1 MKSQVQMFK
10 FKENYN
16 INDLVEIMA
25 MLRGENGCP
34 WDKEQDHHSI
44 RMNVLEEAY
53 EVAEAIDL
61 DDNDLLREELGD
73 LLLQV
78 IFHARIEEENG
89 SFDFDLVCNDICQKL
104 IYRHPHVFGELDVRN
119 AQQVLDNWEVLKQKS
134 KGQESY
140 SQTLESVPITLPSL
154 MKAQKVGKR
163 AAKSGADYSDISEV
177 FDHLRNSLNLIE
189 DGAKNEKIQHID
201 EKLGDFLFICCD
213 LFRMLDKNA
222 EKLLTDSINKFI
234 MRFRDVEKSNMENGG
249 TIMNT
254 AVRKIETAL

>member
-1 MKSQVQMFK
+1 MFE

-34 WDKEQDHHSI
+34 WDKEQNHHSI
-44 RMNVLEEAY
+44 RMNLLEEAY

-61 DDNDLLREELGD
+61 EDKDLLREELGD

-78 IFHARIEEENG
+78 VFHARIEEESG
-89 SFDFDLVCNDICQKL
+89 SFDFDSVCNDICEKL
-104 IYRHPHVFGELDVRN
+104 IYRHPHVFGELDVTSSE
-119 AQQVLDNWEVLKQKS
+119 QVLDNWEALKQKS

-140 SQTLESVPITLPSL
+140 SQTLLSVPATLPSL

-163 AAKSGADYSDISEV
+163 ASKSGADYTNISEA
-177 FDHLRNSLNLIE
+177 FDNLRNSLNVIE
-189 DGAKNEKIQHID
+189 NCVKNEKIQHYD

-222 EKLLTDSINKFI
+222 EKLLTDSINRFI
-234 MRFRDVEKSNMENGG
+234 MRFREVENSNKENDG